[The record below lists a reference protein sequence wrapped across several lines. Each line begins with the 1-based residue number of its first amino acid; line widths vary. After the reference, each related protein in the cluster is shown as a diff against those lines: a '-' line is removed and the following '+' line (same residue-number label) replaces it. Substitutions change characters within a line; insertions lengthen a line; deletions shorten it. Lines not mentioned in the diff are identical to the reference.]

1 MLTAVALIV
10 GAIVVWLVVDHL
22 LLTLKE
28 RRERT
33 GQAWHGRGPGTVF
46 HSTGFEDTVPPHEV
60 VESARGRAA
69 VRT

>member
-10 GAIVVWLVVDHL
+10 GAIVVWLGVDHL

-28 RRERT
+28 RRERH
-33 GQAWHGRGPGTVF
+33 GEAWHGRGAGTVF

-60 VESARGRAA
+60 IERPGRRTA